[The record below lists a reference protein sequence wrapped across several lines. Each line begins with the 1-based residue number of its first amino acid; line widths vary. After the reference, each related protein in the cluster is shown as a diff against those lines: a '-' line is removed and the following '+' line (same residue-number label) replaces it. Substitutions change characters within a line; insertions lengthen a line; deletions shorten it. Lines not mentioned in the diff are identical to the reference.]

1 MLPIVAYVVGAVG
14 IAIWIFL
21 LHILK
26 KADLKFWRYAIGAAG
41 FFIIAMVFL
50 MPFLTNLLAQIVAL
64 IASIPGKVSGA
75 YSAYYRYGTIMIAS
89 VSGTITLKI
98 DFECSGVI
106 EILAFLALLIF
117 YQVYTVW
124 ERVWV
129 GILGVIYII
138 VCNALRITIICF
150 IISAGG
156 VGMFHIAHT
165 YVGRI
170 VFYGLSIL
178 LYFYVFTR
186 PQIIKQKVGSF
197 KYDADK

>member
-1 MLPIVAYVVGAVG
+1 MLPIVAYVLGAV
-14 IAIWIFL
+14 AFSIWAFL
-21 LHILK
+21 LHIMK
-26 KADLKFWRYAIGAAG
+26 KADLKFWRYVVGAAG
-41 FFIIAMVFL
+41 FFIFAMVFL
-50 MPFLTNLLAQIVAL
+50 MPVLTDVLSQIVAL
-64 IASIPGKVSGA
+64 IASIPGKVTGA

-117 YQVYTVW
+117 YQVYTMW

-129 GILGVIYII
+129 GILGVLYVVI
-138 VCNALRITIICF
+138 VNALRITIICF
-150 IISAGG
+150 MISYGG
-156 VGMFHIAHT
+156 VAMFHIAHT

-170 VFYGLSIL
+170 FFYGMSIL

>member
-14 IAIWIFL
+14 ISIWIFL

-26 KADLKFWRYAIGAAG
+26 MADLKFWRYAIGAAG
-41 FFIIAMVFL
+41 FFIITMVFF
-50 MPFLTNLLAQIVAL
+50 MPILTEILAQIVAL
-64 IASIPGKVSGA
+64 IASIPGKVTGA

-106 EILAFLALLIF
+106 EILAFLALLVF

-129 GILGVIYII
+129 GILGVLYIVI
-138 VCNALRITIICF
+138 ANSLRITIICF
-150 IISAGG
+150 MINYGG